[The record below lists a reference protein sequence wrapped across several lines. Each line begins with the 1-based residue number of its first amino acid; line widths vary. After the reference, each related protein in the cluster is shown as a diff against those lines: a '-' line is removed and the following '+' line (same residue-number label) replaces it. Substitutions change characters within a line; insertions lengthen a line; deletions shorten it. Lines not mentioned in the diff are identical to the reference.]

1 MLRTLVLTIL
11 LTFTAN
17 SAFALSS
24 LEVIDK
30 GKIIASGGYVHAQG
44 MAGAHGVSMAIKYK
58 GNMYN
63 CALHNMVATCY
74 KIKNDMSVKE

>member
-1 MLRTLVLTIL
+1 MLRTIALTTL

-44 MAGAHGVSMAIKYK
+44 IAGAHGVSMAIKYK

-63 CALHNMVATCY
+63 CALHNMAATCY
-74 KIKNDMSVKE
+74 KIKNDLSVRE